1 MKPVSE
7 SDVDAVLDK
16 IDQCLPKIHKRAQDA
31 KIAGID
37 SPSTAR
43 FAPADMKKTRQAF
56 QVMSEDKL
64 LSGSGEDIKAPP
76 EEPEEHKKAAAKNGV
91 SAKRLFFRK

>member
-7 SDVDAVLDK
+7 SDVDEVLYK
-16 IDQCLPKIHKRAQDA
+16 IDQCLPKIHQRAQDA

-43 FAPADMKKTRQAF
+43 FAPADLKKTRQAF

-64 LSGSGEDIKAPP
+64 LSGSGDDIKAPA
-76 EEPEEHKKAAAKNGV
+76 EEPKKATAKNGV
-91 SAKRLFFRK
+91 PSPAAKRLFFRK